1 MSKQVMGPFEIE
13 QRIGVGGMGTVYRAL
28 YSKTGQRVA
37 LKVLSP
43 DLAADEKLIA
53 RFEREVAILKKL
65 RHPHIVRYF
74 GSGRQGAQ
82 RYYIME
88 LVDGGSLA
96 ELLRERGRLPW
107 EDVIRF
113 GVQICGALEH
123 AHGEGV
129 IHRDLKPGNLLLNA
143 KGQVKLTDFGIA
155 RDNTATALTAA
166 GKTVGTFAYMAPEQI
181 QGVPPISIKTDL
193 YALGCVLFELL
204 TGRPPFEAESDVN
217 LLFQHLKEEPPRIM
231 PLVIDCP
238 IWLESLVLQ
247 LLEKDPAKRPRD
259 ALATQMAL
267 REVEEK
273 VARQESVTSHTVSGG
288 PKTIEI
294 DQDATELIKLL
305 KGDKKKRRKK
315 KKPQGPFYDQ
325 AWFLAL
331 CLLLLIGGVTW
342 ALWPPSEEELF
353 ASALPLMR
361 SNEPYQWKDA
371 QRMYLEPLL
380 ERFPDGEYAEQ
391 AREFIEKIEVHDV
404 ERQAMTTLR
413 LGGEPKSEAERLFL
427 EAYQFEKFGDSV
439 TALEKYAGLAE
450 LLKGRKDDQPYV
462 RLARQHIAA
471 IEQGGTETS
480 GRNQIVSEA
489 LDRAAALYTE
499 GKVVEARTIWN
510 SIVTLYASNLEME
523 PFVRKARARL
533 AGRDEESTPPVEA
546 PGASAAPTPDLPQ

>member
-13 QRIGVGGMGTVYRAL
+13 QRIGIGGMGTVYRAV
-28 YSKTGQRVA
+28 YTKTGQRVA

-96 ELLRERGRLPW
+96 EVLREKGRLPW
-107 EDVIRF
+107 EDVIRY

-129 IHRDLKPGNLLLNA
+129 IHRDLKPGNLLLDLRDRI
-143 KGQVKLTDFGIA
+143 KLSDFGIA

-204 TGRPPFEAESDVN
+204 TGRPPFQAESDVN
-217 LLFQHLKEEPPRIM
+217 LLFQHLKEDPPRIM

-259 ALATQMAL
+259 AMATQMAL

-273 VARQESVTSHTVSGG
+273 VARQESVSSHTVSGG

-315 KKPQGPFYDQ
+315 KKTHSPFYDQ
-325 AWFLAL
+325 AWFLAV
-331 CLLLLIGGVTW
+331 CLLLLIGGVSWT
-342 ALWPPSEEELF
+342 LWPPSEQELF
-353 ASALPLMR
+353 ASAQPLME
-361 SNEPYQWKDA
+361 SSEPYKWKDA
-371 QRMYLEPLL
+371 QRMYLQPLL
-380 ERFPDGEYAEQ
+380 ERFPDGHYAQQ

-404 ERQAMTTLR
+404 EQRAKKTLR

-427 EAYQFEKFGDSV
+427 EAYRFEQFGDRV
-439 TALEKYAGLAE
+439 TALEKYAGMTE
-450 LLKGRKDDQPYV
+450 LLKNRKDDQSYV

-471 IEQGGTETS
+471 IEQAGTEAADRS
-480 GRNQIVSEA
+480 QLVSDA
-489 LDRAAALYTE
+489 LTRAEGLYAE

-523 PFVRKARARL
+523 PQVREARARL
-533 AGRDEESTPPVEA
+533 VGRDTEPAAAIEASDPSTTPPA
-546 PGASAAPTPDLPQ
+546 DLPQ